1 VILNDATQGL
11 ASVLFPHLTGVRVD
25 RVVAAVRSVRFEVAS
40 HESTADC
47 PACGRPS
54 DRVHSRYERTIADRG
69 LGNREV
75 LIRLRV
81 RRFRCRN
88 GECAQRIFAEQIAG
102 LTQRYQRRTPP
113 LTSLL
118 VDVAL
123 ALGGRA
129 GARLTRRLPAG
140 VSHMTLLRLLRALP
154 LPDPGQLS
162 EVGVDDFALRRGHHY
177 GTVLL
182 DMRTHRPI
190 DLLPDRTADTLAAWL
205 ARHPGIRVVCRDRAG
220 AYADGATRGAPQ
232 AIQIADRWHL
242 WHNLGQATERI
253 VARHRAAIG
262 PTEPTPTPAPA
273 NHGTELTAA
282 PEETPPAPAD
292 RQDRTAQ
299 RTRDRFRQIH
309 DLLDQGTN
317 LRAIAIKLRLSRGT
331 VRRFARAETAE
342 QLLVNNGTGHRTSM
356 LEPHKPYLHQRWE
369 AGAMNATH
377 LHAEITARGYTG
389 GFTTVRKYIHRLRPT
404 PGHVLPPA
412 STPPTVRQVT
422 KWLMTDPAT
431 LDSDTRDDLDT
442 ILNRSPQLTALAE
455 HVRRFAHMICNLGG
469 DDLPAWITSA
479 KHTTIKELRS
489 FVTGLERDLDAV
501 TAGLTLPWSSG
512 PVEGQVNR
520 IKMLK
525 RQMFGRANLDLLRI
539 RVLHR
544 N

>member
-1 VILNDATQGL
+1 MTPRPTARHVDA
-11 ASVLFPHLTGVRVD
+11 
-25 RVVAAVRSVRFEVAS
+25 
-40 HESTADC
+40 
-47 PACGRPS
+47 RPIGF
-54 DRVHSRYERTIADRG
+54 SRYVRTVADRG
-69 LGNREV
+69 LGDRQV
-75 LIRLRV
+75 LIRLWV

-88 GECAQRIFAEQIAG
+88 DDCGRRIFAEQIPG

-129 GARLTRRLPAG
+129 GARLTRRLLAD

-154 LPDPGQLS
+154 VPDPGQLC

-177 GTVLL
+177 GTVLV

-232 AIQIADRWHL
+232 AIQVADRWHL
-242 WHNLGQATERI
+242 WHNLGQTTERI
-253 VARHRAAIG
+253 VARHRAAIQ
-262 PTEPTPTPAPA
+262 PAEPTPTPAPA
-273 NHGTELTAA
+273 NRNTEPIA
-282 PEETPPAPAD
+282 PPEATPPAPAD

-299 RTRDRFRQIH
+299 RTRHRQIH
-309 DLLDQGTN
+309 DLLAQGCS
-317 LRAIAIKLRLSRGT
+317 LRAIATTLRLSRGT
-331 VRRFARAETAE
+331 VRRFARADSAE
-342 QLLVNNGTGHRTSM
+342 QLLVNNGTGYRTSM

-369 AGAMNATH
+369 AGATNATH

-389 GFTTVRKYIHRLRPT
+389 GFTTVRNYIRRLRPT
-404 PGHVLPPA
+404 PGHVRSPA
-412 STPPTVRQVT
+412 PTPPTVRHVT

-431 LDSDTRDDLDT
+431 LDPDTRDDLNT
-442 ILNRSPQLTALAE
+442 ILNRSPQLTALAD
-455 HVRRFAHMICNLGG
+455 HVRQFAHMICHLGG
-469 DDLPAWITSA
+469 ADLPGWITSA
-479 KHTTIKELRS
+479 KHTAITELRS
-489 FVTGLERDLDAV
+489 FVSGLERDLDAA
-501 TAGLTLPWSSG
+501 TARLTLPHSSG